1 MADQK
6 PVHGTFCWNELMTW
20 DVEKAIKFYSE
31 LIGWKIA
38 DSGMPGMNY
47 NIAKAGDKQVAGMMA
62 MTPEMPAQVPS
73 HWMSYITVDDV
84 DGAAAKVKKLGGT
97 ILHGPADI
105 PTVGRFCVVQD
116 PTGAAISLIQFPE

>member
-6 PVHGTFCWNELMTW
+6 QIHGTFCWNELMTW
-20 DVEKAIKFYSE
+20 DIKKAIKFYSD

-47 NIAKAGDKQVAGMMA
+47 NIVKAGDKQVAGMMA

-73 HWMSYITVDDV
+73 HWMAYITVDDV
-84 DGAAAKVKKLGGT
+84 DGAAAKVDQLGGK

-105 PTVGRFCVVQD
+105 PTVGRFCVIQD
-116 PTGAAISLIQFPE
+116 PTGAAISMIQLAE